1 MKKGTNNSAHRSGP
15 KTGLSL
21 KGGHILLQKPSE
33 RDAVKTLA
41 FDRRHSA
48 RGSKGLQ
55 IGTTPLKSRP
65 VIAQDLSQYCSPK
78 HSLEVSR
85 SHLAKKYSSRHREER
100 PHKYTEPLHSARSR
114 KSSRSLNKSKMST
127 MKRHASAIVGGRRK
141 KDQKPEKIK
150 KLKKSKSRKSLKRQ
164 GSMDD
169 VHIDRLSKP
178 VDHTALKKRIQREQ
192 EQEWKRSRP

>member
-1 MKKGTNNSAHRSGP
+1 MDADARLSPSEFANGLKPEEPYSRAHKRSMMKKGTNNSAHRSGP

-85 SHLAKKYSSRHREER
+85 SHYMKK
-100 PHKYTEPLHSARSR
+100 
-114 KSSRSLNKSKMST
+114 
-127 MKRHASAIVGGRRK
+127 
-141 KDQKPEKIK
+141 
-150 KLKKSKSRKSLKRQ
+150 
-164 GSMDD
+164 
-169 VHIDRLSKP
+169 
-178 VDHTALKKRIQREQ
+178 
-192 EQEWKRSRP
+192 